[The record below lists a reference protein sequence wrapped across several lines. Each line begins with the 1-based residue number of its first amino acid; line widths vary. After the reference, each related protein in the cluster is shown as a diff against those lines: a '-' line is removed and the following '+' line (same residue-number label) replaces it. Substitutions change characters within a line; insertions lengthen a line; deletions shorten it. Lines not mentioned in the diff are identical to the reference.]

1 MKKFLSLFILF
12 ICLLSACNKTDKPA
26 EENKMVNYE
35 EYEEDEFIESNENE
49 GKSQSVAYEYA
60 ESDEEEIPYEKETSK
75 EEQFIDAINYLE
87 VQKVKEL
94 IENGINVNF
103 TREERRRVSGFGPT
117 IDAYELVFKTPLDY
131 ALERGK
137 NIKEN
142 IEKLK
147 QRFEQEKADSLL
159 PQEKIEEK
167 YGNCIVC
174 EGPDPES
181 VSIYLSEEMER
192 EKKINEIIKL
202 LKAAAAK
209 E

>member
-1 MKKFLSLFILF
+1 MKKFLPLFILF
-12 ICLLSACNKTDKPA
+12 IGLLSACNNTDKPA

-35 EYEEDEFIESNENE
+35 EEFVEFDNNE
-49 GKSQSVAYEYA
+49 SQSVAYEYA
-60 ESDEEEIPYEKETSK
+60 ESDEEEIPSEEDTNK
-75 EEQFIDAINYLE
+75 EEQFIDAIKNLE

-94 IENGINVNF
+94 IEKGINVNF
-103 TREERRRVSGFGPT
+103 AQEERKWISGFGPT
-117 IDAYELVFKTPLDY
+117 NDAYERVIKTPLTY
-131 ALERGK
+131 AFETEK

-147 QRFEQEKADSLL
+147 QRLEEEKADSLL
-159 PQEKIEEK
+159 PPEKIEEK

-181 VSIYLSEEMER
+181 VAIYLSEEMER